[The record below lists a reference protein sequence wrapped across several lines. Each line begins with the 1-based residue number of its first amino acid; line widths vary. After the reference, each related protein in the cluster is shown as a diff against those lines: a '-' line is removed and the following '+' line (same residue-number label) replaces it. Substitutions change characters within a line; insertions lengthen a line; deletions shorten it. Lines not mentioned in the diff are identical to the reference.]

1 MSTFRGLEMAK
12 QAIFTQQSALHT
24 TGHNIANANTE
35 GYTRQR
41 VNFETNKP
49 SPNASRNRQELPG
62 QIGTGVK
69 AGSIQRV
76 RNQFLDVQFRGEN
89 SKFGYYETR
98 NEALARMENM
108 LNEPSD
114 TGLSASMNQFWQS
127 LQDLA
132 VNPENAG
139 ARSVVLQRGKS
150 LAGTFNYLSDSL
162 NKIRGDLKNQLEVTL
177 KDANTMLEEV
187 NKINQEVRNLETH
200 GYAANDLYDKRDV
213 LLDKLS
219 KIIPIEVT
227 YDKQNNGDGVATVSI
242 VDDTGN
248 EIATLID
255 GKTDTVNTFSETG
268 IYSEVNKL
276 DVVSQIK
283 VGDMTL
289 SMDQLLSSKGSLSG
303 LIESQGYTLDG
314 QTVEGD
320 YPVFLSKLDAM
331 AFEFVEAFNNL
342 HGDDFFSFDG
352 NITDQNGAAGAIKV
366 VLEDPTKIN
375 AGSESGNGQNALD
388 LADLLHEPLTDLD
401 DSSMMDFYE
410 SVIGDLG
417 VIAEHAKR
425 MTENTTILKSQ
436 VENQRMS
443 VSAVSLDEELT
454 NMLQFQHAYN
464 AAARSMTATDE
475 LLDQV
480 INRMGL
486 VGR

>member
-41 VNFETNKP
+41 VNFETTKP

-62 QIGTGVK
+62 QVGTGVK
-69 AGSIQRV
+69 AGSIQRI

-98 NEALARMENM
+98 NEALTRMENI

-127 LQDLA
+127 LQDLS

-139 ARSVVLQRGKS
+139 ARSVVLQRGKA

-177 KDANTMLEEV
+177 KDANTMLVEID
-187 NKINQEVRNLETH
+187 KINQEVRNLETH
-200 GYAANDLYDKRDV
+200 GYTANDLYDKRDV
-213 LLDKLS
+213 LLDELS
-219 KIIPIEVT
+219 KIVPIQVT
-227 YDKQNNGDGVATVSI
+227 YDKQNTGAGVATVSI

-255 GKTDTVNTFSETG
+255 GETDTVHTFSETG
-268 IYSEVNKL
+268 IFSEVNNL
-276 DVVSQIK
+276 EVVSDIK
-283 VGDMTL
+283 VGNTAI
-289 SMDQLLSSKGSLSG
+289 SIDQLLSTKGSLSG

-314 QTVEGD
+314 ENVEGD

-331 AFEFVEAFNNL
+331 AFEFAEAFNNL
-342 HGDDFFSFDG
+342 HGDDFFGFDG
-352 NITDQNGAAGAIKV
+352 IMNNQNGAASALKV
-366 VLEDPTKIN
+366 VLDDPTKIN

-388 LADLLHEPLTDLD
+388 LANLLYEPLTDLD

-425 MTENTTILKSQ
+425 MTDNTNVLKSQ
-436 VENQRMS
+436 VEYQRMS

-475 LLDQV
+475 LLDRI
-480 INRMGL
+480 INQMGL

>member
-12 QAIFTQQSALHT
+12 NAIFTQQSALHT

-41 VNFETNKP
+41 VNFETTSPFP
-49 SPNASRNRQELPG
+49 SASRNRQELPG

-69 AGSIQRV
+69 AGSIQRI
-76 RNQFLDVQFRGEN
+76 RNQFLDIQFRGEN

-98 NEALARMENM
+98 NEALARMENI

-127 LQDLA
+127 LQDLS

-139 ARSVVLQRGKS
+139 ARSVVLQRGKA
-150 LAGTFNYLSDSL
+150 LAGTFNYMSDSL

-177 KDANTMLEEV
+177 KDANTMLVEI
-187 NKINQEVRNLETH
+187 NKINKEVRNLETN
-200 GYAANDLYDKRDV
+200 GYTANDLYDKRDV
-213 LLDKLS
+213 LLDELS
-219 KIIPIEVT
+219 KIVPIQVS

-248 EIATLID
+248 PIVTLID
-255 GKTDTVNTFSETG
+255 GETDTVNTFSETG
-268 IYSEVNKL
+268 LYSEVNNL
-276 DVVSQIK
+276 EVVSQIK
-283 VGDMTL
+283 VGDTAI

-303 LIESQGYTLDG
+303 LIESLGYTMDG
-314 QTVEGD
+314 QSAEGD
-320 YPVFLSKLDAM
+320 YPTILSKLDKM
-331 AFEFVEAFNNL
+331 AYEFAGAFNNQ
-342 HGDDFFSFDG
+342 HGDDFFGFDDA
-352 NITDQNGAAGAIKV
+352 ITDQNGAAGAIKV
-366 VLEDPTKIN
+366 VLDDPTKIN

-401 DSSMMDFYE
+401 DSSMMGFYE

-425 MTENTTILKSQ
+425 MTDNTNILKSQ

-464 AAARSMTATDE
+464 AAARSMTTVDE
-475 LLDQV
+475 MLDRI
-480 INRMGL
+480 INSMGL